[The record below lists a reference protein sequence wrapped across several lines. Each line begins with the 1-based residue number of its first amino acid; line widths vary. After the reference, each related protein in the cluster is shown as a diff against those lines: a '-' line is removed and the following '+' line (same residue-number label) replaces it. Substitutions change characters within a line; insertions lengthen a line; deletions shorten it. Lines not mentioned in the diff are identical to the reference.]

1 MDLALL
7 DVLLSILHLLI
18 IGFNLFGWI
27 FKATR
32 RIHFWFT
39 MLTLS
44 CWTLLGIWF
53 GLGYYPITDW
63 QWKVKE
69 KLGEKNLPDSFIKY
83 FVDKVTGANSNA
95 ELIDILTLGFFLIAI
110 AISIKLNFF
119 HKKKHD
125 G

>member
-53 GLGYYPITDW
+53 GLGYCPITDW

>member
-1 MDLALL
+1 MSLALL
-7 DVLLSILHLLI
+7 DVLFSILHLLI

-44 CWTLLGIWF
+44 CWTILGIWF
-53 GLGYYPITDW
+53 GLGYCPITDW
-63 QWKVKE
+63 QWQIKE

-83 FVDKVTGANSNA
+83 FVDKFAGANINA
-95 ELIDILTLGFFLIAI
+95 ELIDILTLGFFLLAI

-119 HKKKHD
+119 HKKKHHL
-125 G
+125 

>member
-39 MLTLS
+39 MLTPS
-44 CWTLLGIWF
+44 SWTLLGIWF
-53 GLGYYPITDW
+53 GLGYCPITDW
-63 QWKVKE
+63 QWQVKE

-83 FVDKVTGANSNA
+83 FVDKVKGANSNA
-95 ELIDILTLGFFLIAI
+95 ELIDILTLGFF
-110 AISIKLNFF
+110 
-119 HKKKHD
+119 
-125 G
+125 

>member
-53 GLGYYPITDW
+53 GLGYCPITDW
-63 QWKVKE
+63 QWQVKE

>member
-7 DVLLSILHLLI
+7 DVLLSILHLLM

-53 GLGYYPITDW
+53 GLGYCPITDW